1 MSELARELACVLRLS
16 PRGASRFIARPFR
29 ADAADRGMAGHFSDR
44 AIIQTAHR
52 QGPCVSL
59 LRTWLRQRARER
71 AIRRRDIQFRTTDD
85 GSVRSAYGA
94 MRIDE
99 FADINS
105 LQAWA
110 NWRTIPRNLRA
121 VACNRPL
128 RVLDLCCGLGQS
140 TEVLAFYLPPGSE
153 ILGLDGNPHF
163 VGAAAGRLYF
173 HRNGGTVKSSFRAQS
188 VLDTFCAESGRVVA
202 GNSIDLI
209 HAVGAIGSHFRPE
222 ATAALVAEC
231 ARVTAPGGA
240 ALLDAGREGT
250 PPAVLR
256 KIMDACG
263 FDYVQQARSCRLDR
277 HWQLCFRKRR
287 AS

>member
-1 MSELARELACVLRLS
+1 MSDLARELAGVLRLS
-16 PRGASRFIARPFR
+16 PRGAPRFIARPRR
-29 ADAADRGMAGHFSDR
+29 ADSTDAGMAGHFSAR
-44 AIIQTAHR
+44 EIFQIARR
-52 QGPCVSL
+52 QGPRGSL
-59 LRTWLRQRARER
+59 LRTWLRQRACER

-110 NWRTIPRNLRA
+110 NWRTIPRNLCA
-121 VACNRPL
+121 VIPNRPL

-140 TEVLAFYLPPGSE
+140 TEVLAYYLPPGSE

-163 VGAAAGRLYF
+163 VSAAASRPYF
-173 HRNGGTVKSSFRAQS
+173 HRNGRTVKSSFRTQS
-188 VLDTFCAESGRVVA
+188 VLDTFCAEGGHVVA

-222 ATAALVAEC
+222 ATATLVAEC

-250 PPAVLR
+250 PPDVLR
-256 KIMDACG
+256 KIMDARG

-277 HWQLCFRKRR
+277 HWQLCFRKRL